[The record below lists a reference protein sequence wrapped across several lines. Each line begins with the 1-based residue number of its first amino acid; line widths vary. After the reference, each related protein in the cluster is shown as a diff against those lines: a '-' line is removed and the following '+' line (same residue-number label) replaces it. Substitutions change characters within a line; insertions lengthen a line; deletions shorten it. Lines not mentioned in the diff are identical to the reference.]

1 MTRRRWIY
9 FLLLNILVSA
19 IVTGMLL
26 YFYDRYG
33 RADCLSAAPM
43 PTLAAAASPV
53 TATVDILSL
62 VGAGTVSSEIIVVR
76 NNGADPLV
84 LTGWTLRDGD
94 GNIFTFPLYSLPA
107 GGTVQIH
114 TVIGADTVSDLYWGR
129 SSPSGSRANWLPS
142 MITEAL
148 PVPST
153 ASLDH
158 LALITEH

>member
-19 IVTGMLL
+19 TVTGVLL
-26 YFYDRYG
+26 YFYDRSG
-33 RADCLSAAPM
+33 RMDRLPAVPVLTP
-43 PTLAAAASPV
+43 AAAASPV
-53 TATVDILSL
+53 NANMEILSL
-62 VGAGTVSSEIIVVR
+62 VGAGTASSEIIVLR

-94 GNIFTFPLYSLPA
+94 GNMFTFPLYSIPT

-129 SSPSGSRANWLPS
+129 SSPVWQSGELAALYDPGGTARAFYKIP
-142 MITEAL
+142 
-148 PVPST
+148 
-153 ASLDH
+153 
-158 LALITEH
+158 